1 MQRSSLDKKAEAE
14 LAAREAQ
21 RAFKREQLAIQEA
34 AARAIQCHVRGM
46 LARVTKNKLLGA
58 VINGM
63 SLDSEAKQRNRE
75 RRHLRDTRREI
86 LVIDWAQEL
95 RRAAIGADL
104 EAVRKCIA
112 QLPKDGL
119 DAPSEAGMTA
129 LHYACVSGVEEVV
142 IELLQAGADPRKR
155 THSTFTS
162 LTPRVKVRTCAN
174 FSKASSETCSERQP
188 VVARISFGSPFAG
201 SFQGWKGI
209 DLGFPDNRTGH
220 FLTNTVERTTVR
232 TAGAVLSPLE
242 HIARCEAKWRS
253 SVLAERQ
260 AQHALAEQLPRRQR
274 QGEPPHL
281 HAQLV

>member
-21 RAFKREQLAIQEA
+21 RAFKREQLAIQDA
-34 AARAIQCHVRGM
+34 AARAIQSHVRGM

-63 SLDSEAKQRNRE
+63 TLDSEAKQRNRE

-112 QLPKDGL
+112 ALPKEGL

-155 THSTFTS
+155 THSAFTS
-162 LTPRVKVRTCAN
+162 LTPRVKVRTSLA
-174 FSKASSETCSERQP
+174 Q
-188 VVARISFGSPFAG
+188 
-201 SFQGWKGI
+201 
-209 DLGFPDNRTGH
+209 
-220 FLTNTVERTTVR
+220 
-232 TAGAVLSPLE
+232 
-242 HIARCEAKWRS
+242 RS
-253 SVLAERQ
+253 QEL
-260 AQHALAEQLPRRQR
+260 L
-274 QGEPPHL
+274 
-281 HAQLV
+281 

>member
-21 RAFKREQLAIQEA
+21 RAFKREQLAIQDA
-34 AARAIQCHVRGM
+34 AARAIQSHVRGM

-63 SLDSEAKQRNRE
+63 TLDSEAKQRNRE

-155 THSTFTS
+155 THSAFTS
-162 LTPRVKVRTCAN
+162 LTPRVKVRT
-174 FSKASSETCSERQP
+174 
-188 VVARISFGSPFAG
+188 
-201 SFQGWKGI
+201 
-209 DLGFPDNRTGH
+209 
-220 FLTNTVERTTVR
+220 
-232 TAGAVLSPLE
+232 PL
-242 HIARCEAKWRS
+242 AQRS
-253 SVLAERQ
+253 Q
-260 AQHALAEQLPRRQR
+260 KRRQNKPVPNANR
-274 QGEPPHL
+274 LWLGCLSALPSRGPFRGGRGSTWAFQTTGRGTSSQTQWSEPPCGPPELCSLCPHRSL
-281 HAQLV
+281 RS

>member
-162 LTPRVKVRTCAN
+162 LTPRVKVRTPLSSLFRTPTGCGFGVFRLSLRGVLSGVEGDQPGLSRQQDGALPHKHSGASHRADRRSCAL
-174 FSKASSETCSERQP
+174 SLISL
-188 VVARISFGSPFAG
+188 VAKLSGGLLCWQSDKPNMLSPNSFHAG
-201 SFQGWKGI
+201 SARVSR
-209 DLGFPDNRTGH
+209 RT
-220 FLTNTVERTTVR
+220 
-232 TAGAVLSPLE
+232 SM
-242 HIARCEAKWRS
+242 
-253 SVLAERQ
+253 
-260 AQHALAEQLPRRQR
+260 
-274 QGEPPHL
+274 
-281 HAQLV
+281 

>member
-21 RAFKREQLAIQEA
+21 RAFKREQLAIQDA
-34 AARAIQCHVRGM
+34 AARAIQSHVRGM

-63 SLDSEAKQRNRE
+63 TLDSEAKQRNRE

-155 THSTFTS
+155 THSAFTS
-162 LTPRVKVRTCAN
+162 LTPRVKVRTH
-174 FSKASSETCSERQP
+174 TCS
-188 VVARISFGSPFAG
+188 
-201 SFQGWKGI
+201 
-209 DLGFPDNRTGH
+209 
-220 FLTNTVERTTVR
+220 
-232 TAGAVLSPLE
+232 
-242 HIARCEAKWRS
+242 RS
-253 SVLAERQ
+253 SQKRL
-260 AQHALAEQLPRRQR
+260 
-274 QGEPPHL
+274 
-281 HAQLV
+281 